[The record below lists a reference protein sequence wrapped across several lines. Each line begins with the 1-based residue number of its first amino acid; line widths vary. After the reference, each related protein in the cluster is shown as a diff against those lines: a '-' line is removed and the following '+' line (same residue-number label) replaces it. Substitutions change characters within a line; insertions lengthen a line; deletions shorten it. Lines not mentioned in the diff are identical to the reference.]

1 MDNENLEYDCTKD
14 KAYKGLSS
22 RKNLRKVNKRVLTQ
36 YYKDVKILS
45 DLLNIEEI
53 KYKPKLHKTEIIYV
67 QNYEIKVKWKPNKDS
82 TWLRPIFIT
91 YRKI

>member
-1 MDNENLEYDCTKD
+1 MDNEKLEYDCTKD

-22 RKNLRKVNKRVLTQ
+22 RVNLRKVNKRVLKQ
-36 YYKDVKILS
+36 YYKDIKILS

-67 QNYEIKVKWKPNKDS
+67 QNYEIKIRWKPNKDS
-82 TWLRPIFIT
+82 TWLRPIFIN

>member
-1 MDNENLEYDCTKD
+1 MNDENLEYDCAKD

-22 RKNLRKVNKRVLTQ
+22 RKNLRRVNKRVLTQ
-36 YYKDVKILS
+36 YYKDIKMLT

-82 TWLRPIFIT
+82 TWLRPILII